1 MILGSIEQD
10 IPVHELLHLAPL
22 SAGFELIEAHLTEDS
37 PVVGRIAH
45 EVVLPEGCSIV
56 AIVRDEIAQPIG
68 PETRL
73 RAGDKIIDKIIATG
87 RPDCEPALHETLI
100 GASAG

>member
-1 MILGSIEQD
+1 M
-10 IPVHELLHLAPL
+10 
-22 SAGFELIEAHLTEDS
+22 
-37 PVVGRIAH
+37 VGRIAH
-45 EVVLPEGCSIV
+45 EIVLPEGGSIV
-56 AIVRDEIAQPIG
+56 AIVRNEIAQPIG

-73 RAGDKIIDKIIATG
+73 RAGDKIITTG